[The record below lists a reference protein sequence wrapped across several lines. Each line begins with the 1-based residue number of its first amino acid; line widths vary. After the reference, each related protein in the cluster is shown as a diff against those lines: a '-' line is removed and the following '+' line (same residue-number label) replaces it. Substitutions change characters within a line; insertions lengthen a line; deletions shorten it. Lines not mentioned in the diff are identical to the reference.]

1 MVEGRW
7 GNVWE
12 GGVASDGHT
21 ENAPSSTK
29 PGWTTGTV
37 IVTQSIATAPTYF
50 HMAQCLARWVVIRI
64 SEMMFRY
71 TLGTGRGK
79 SSLNLV
85 IVSDTVGTTLPRYEL
100 YFW

>member
-1 MVEGRW
+1 MVDRRW
-7 GNVWE
+7 EMWE
-12 GGVASDGHT
+12 GGVASDGLA
-21 ENAPSSTK
+21 ENAPSSTNSC
-29 PGWTTGTV
+29 WTTRTV
-37 IVTQSIATAPTYF
+37 TVKQSTEIAPTYF
-50 HMAQCLARWVVIRI
+50 HMAQCFARWVVIRI